1 MQIHAGKN
9 QKKLPGGGEK
19 SNGQKIQDRLPS
31 AQPGPEEN
39 GIETGGSWENTHMQL
54 TTTTQVLFF
63 LSLINSSH

>member
-39 GIETGGSWENTHMQL
+39 GIETGGS
-54 TTTTQVLFF
+54 
-63 LSLINSSH
+63 